1 MVGGDEMKTK
11 LVAFFM
17 GILVGF
23 ATIGHCF
30 DFSSSDR
37 SGMYPWEHTH
47 VYERIAVV
55 SMPKAAFDQQL
66 MAILMQTP
74 FASQM
79 NVPMEF
85 RPFVVASLLGAVMA
99 NVSNGEW
106 QAVTG
111 EPNPVMQPVMA
122 AVYAVL
128 LKDNVMAGRI
138 ASMLSAIPLMMPDS
152 AGSAVIELKNPG
164 HDRIFLD
171 YGPEF
176 AMALPWKVGFYVE
189 GDLLNVV
196 ILNPSAVAE
205 LFYAG
210 LPSVLQENVRNAAD
224 ELRISVE
231 KAVVAGLYALFPQE
245 NVTIAPKRLPP
256 FLTSY
261 PQVPFVVNIADI
273 HTQEE
278 PGHVLIRSADSL
290 NDSLLTMQNP
300 MMTMPVAMNPA
311 NPNDIAMFHPFFF
324 QTYAAF
330 DGIAS
335 FLTAA
340 YNSPRNPSAWIVR
353 PDGMV
358 MDDFMFLNAKTWTAG
373 PLYNANELVFYRQL
387 LTPMFQTTF
396 LRPRGNELTVFE
408 NTRGEKVYAVDIG
421 SPYYGQILLRLGAHR
436 ASGTPCKLIAY
447 RKGDVVRIAVMNT
460 QFMFQAFFGDADPRT
475 VTSWEGAFDWPSG
488 NDLMALASEANVLY
502 SGFAAGAAYG
512 LSAAGYE
519 VALSPE
525 AQNAMQ
531 MLQRMMNME

>member
-1 MVGGDEMKTK
+1 MKMRFF
-11 LVAFFM
+11 AFFV

-23 ATIGHCF
+23 AGVCHGF

-55 SMPKAAFDQQL
+55 SIPQSDFNQQL

-85 RPFVVASLLGAVMA
+85 RPFVVASLMGAVI
-99 NVSNGEW
+99 NDVTGGEW
-106 QAVTG
+106 QAVQG
-111 EPNPVMQPVMA
+111 DANPVMQPVMM
-122 AVYAVL
+122 AVYGVL
-128 LKDNVMAGRI
+128 LKDNAKAGRI
-138 ASMLSAIPLMMPDS
+138 AGLLSSIPLMMPDS
-152 AGSAVIELKNPG
+152 AGSAVIELKNPA

-176 AMALPWKVGFYVE
+176 ALALPWKVGFYVE
-189 GDLLNVV
+189 GDLMNVV

-210 LPSVLQENVRNAAD
+210 LPPVLQENVRKAAD
-224 ELRISVE
+224 DLRVSLE
-231 KAVVAGLYALFPQE
+231 KAVVSGLYSLFPKE
-245 NVTIAPKRLPP
+245 NVAIAPKRLPP

-261 PQVPFVVNIADI
+261 PHVPFIVNIADI
-273 HTQEE
+273 RTQEE
-278 PGHVLIRSADSL
+278 PSRVLLRSANSF

-311 NPNDIAMFHPFFF
+311 NPNEVAMFHPFFF
-324 QTYAAF
+324 QTYSAF
-330 DGIAS
+330 DGMAS
-335 FLTAA
+335 FLSAA
-340 YNSPRNPSAWIVR
+340 YNNPRNPSAWIAR

-373 PLYNANELVFYRQL
+373 PNYNADELAFYRQL
-387 LTPMFQTTF
+387 LTPMFQATF
-396 LRPRGNELTVFE
+396 LRPRGDVLTVFE
-408 NTRGEKVYAVDIG
+408 DSKGEKVYAVDIG

-436 ASGTPCKLIAY
+436 AAGTPCKLIAY
-447 RKGDVVRIAVMNT
+447 RKGEVVRIAVMNT
-460 QFMFQAFFGDADPRT
+460 QFMFQAFFGDADPAS
-475 VTSWEGAFDWPSG
+475 VTTWEGAFEWPKG
-488 NDLMALASEANVLY
+488 KGLMTLASEANVLY

-512 LSAAGYE
+512 LSAAGYD
-519 VALSPE
+519 VTLTPE

-531 MLQRMMNME
+531 MLQRMMNMQ

>member
-1 MVGGDEMKTK
+1 MKTRTI
-11 LVAFFM
+11 AFFV
-17 GILVGF
+17 GILVSFSAF
-23 ATIGHCF
+23 AHAF

-37 SGMYPWEHTH
+37 SGIYPWEHTH
-47 VYERIAVV
+47 VYERIAIV

-99 NVSNGEW
+99 DVTNGEW
-106 QAVTG
+106 QPVTG
-111 EPNPVMQPVMA
+111 EPNPVMQPVMTA
-122 AVYAVL
+122 IYAVL
-128 LKDNVMAGRI
+128 LKDNTKAANI

-152 AGSAVIELKNPG
+152 AGSAVIELKNPVS
-164 HDRIFLD
+164 DKRFLD

-176 AMALPWKVGFYVE
+176 ALALPWKMGFYVE

-210 LPSVLQENVRNAAD
+210 LPSVLQENVRKTGD
-224 ELRISVE
+224 ELRISLE
-231 KAVVAGLYALFPQE
+231 KAVVSGLYALFSKE
-245 NVTIAPKRLPP
+245 SVAIAPKRLPP

-278 PGHVLIRSADSL
+278 PGRVLLRSADSF

-324 QTYAAF
+324 QTYSAF
-330 DGIAS
+330 DGMAS

-358 MDDFMFLNAKTWTAG
+358 MDDFMFLNVKTWTDS
-373 PLYNANELVFYRQL
+373 PLYNANELAFYRKL
-387 LTPMFQTTF
+387 LTPMFQATF
-396 LRPRGNELTVFE
+396 LRPRGDVLTEFE
-408 NTRGEKVYAVDIG
+408 NSRGEKVYAVDIG

-436 ASGTPCKLIAY
+436 AAGTPCKLIAY

-460 QFMFQAFFGDADPRT
+460 QFMFQGFFGDADPAS
-475 VTSWEGAFDWPSG
+475 VTEWEGAFDWPKG
-488 NDLMALASEANVLY
+488 KDLMTLAAEANAIY
-502 SGFAAGAAYG
+502 TGFAAGAAYG

-531 MLQRMMNME
+531 VLQRMMNMQ